1 MKRFVPVVWV
11 IAASTVFTGH
21 VSAAVIFTDRAA
33 WELAIESWVTED
45 FNSLAPFLFPEG
57 ISNLGLIEI
66 EITGPPNANQLADA
80 GAFGGLFAIDGTNHV
95 IGHVLNGG
103 VTHPSILFD
112 EPVIGFAADWRSTHS
127 GGTLLA
133 MEFDGTTINFEDHL
147 PGNGTGFLGVIADN
161 PFARVDFDTVTN
173 GAEAFGMDNLSFRV
187 AVQDSDG
194 DGIPDDEDACPNSD
208 LSPTIVI
215 GGCDSGVGNLLFQ
228 DGCTMADMIAECA
241 DGAVNHGQ
249 FVSCVALRTSEWR
262 NAGLI
267 NGEELGSIESC
278 AAQSGIPGDLN
289 GDGAVGVADLVIL
302 LGAWGPC
309 RVHPDTCPADLDQDR
324 SVGIVDLLTLLANWG
339 P

>member
-1 MKRFVPVVWV
+1 MKRFVPVVCV

-45 FNSLAPFLFPEG
+45 FNSLAPFLVPEG
-57 ISNLGLIEI
+57 ISSLGLIER
-66 EITGPPNANQLADA
+66 ELRGPPNANQLGDA
-80 GAFGGLFAIDGTNHV
+80 GAVGGQFAIDGTKNV

-215 GGCDSGVGNLLFQ
+215 GGCDSGVGNLLFE
-228 DGCTMADMIAECA
+228 DGCTMADMVAECA
-241 DGAVNHGQ
+241 DGAVFHGQ
-249 FVSCVALRTSEWR
+249 FVSCVALLAVQWR

-267 NGEELGSIESC
+267 NDSEIGAIDRC
-278 AAQSGIPGDLN
+278 AAIPGDLD

-309 RVHPDTCPADLDQDR
+309 RAHPDRCPADLDQDR
-324 SVGIVDLLTLLANWG
+324 SVGITDLLILLANWG